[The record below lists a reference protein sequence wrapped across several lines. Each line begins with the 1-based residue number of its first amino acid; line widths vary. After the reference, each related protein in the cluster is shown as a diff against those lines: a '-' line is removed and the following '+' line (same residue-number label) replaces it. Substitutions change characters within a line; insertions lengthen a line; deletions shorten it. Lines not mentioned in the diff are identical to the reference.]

1 MCGLAWDFR
10 PVTDCLFANDGW
22 KDMALFVA
30 AVSLCSAFF
39 RKTTVSLIRS
49 YYARLIQD
57 IEDASSRVRVGQ
69 TGGQGGSTGDCVKLI
84 VCGQSYTVSRDEYNA
99 ARAEIGE
106 SSLRTLLAEY
116 ENEDSERWYAY
127 HRWVLVACALVAILA
142 PLNALR
148 TILSVF
154 VLIPI
159 GFFLCPTIRHIRR
172 SLEELRSLLES
183 HSALYNR
190 IRNARARKPAF
201 SLTAGS
207 RGCDKECSCA
217 RAHLI
222 FAVRDGRLLKTQ
234 SPPPSWACAH
244 CPVSNVTVADFGDA
258 LGDAEY
264 PLFVHVKFDESGD
277 FLTVR

>member
-1 MCGLAWDFR
+1 
-10 PVTDCLFANDGW
+10 
-22 KDMALFVA
+22 MALFVA

-49 YYARLIQD
+49 YYARQIRD
-57 IEDASSRVRVGQ
+57 IEDARSRVRDGQ
-69 TGGQGGSTGDCVKLI
+69 TGGQGGSAGDWVKLI
-84 VCGQSYTVSRDEYNA
+84 VCDQSCIVSRDEYNA

-106 SSLRTLLAEY
+106 SSLKTLLEEY
-116 ENEDSERWYAY
+116 ENEDSTRWYEY
-127 HRWVLVACALVAILA
+127 RLWVLVACALVAILA

-148 TILSVF
+148 TILSGF

-159 GFFLCPTIRHIRR
+159 VLFLYSTIGRIRKA
-172 SLEELRSLLES
+172 LEEYQKFLES
-183 HSALYNR
+183 DSTLYNR

-201 SLTAGS
+201 SLAAGN
-207 RGCDKECSCA
+207 RGCEDKHACA

-234 SPPPSWACAH
+234 SPPSSWACAH

-258 LGDAEY
+258 LGDTEY